1 MKSKNPHFIRA
12 GFFISKYLS
21 YFFSLPKKVSL
32 VLADRRN
39 IKRPVFR
46 LFGELVLNRTQ
57 THKLVLTANNS
68 LQNLQHPALK
78 VGYFFSGF
86 LCLSI
91 DVK

>member
-1 MKSKNPHFIRA
+1 M
-12 GFFISKYLS
+12 
-21 YFFSLPKKVSL
+21 

-46 LFGELVLNRTQ
+46 LFCELVLNRTQ

-78 VGYFFSGF
+78 AGYFFQGF
-86 LCLSI
+86 YA
-91 DVK
+91 